1 MPINHNYLRL
11 KGLEPITFW
20 SVVRCSIQ
28 LSYKRQKWQDSNPR
42 HPALETSALPTELHF
57 LRVEGIEP
65 SSSGWKP
72 NRLPLTYTRIINRN
86 GVIRTRDPL
95 LPKQMRY
102 QAALRSVPLTGIEP
116 VPLPRKGNVLTT
128 RRKGHGESRI
138 WTYVNKCC
146 LIYSQ
151 MPLTTQPS
159 LLGNVICRVPFLL
172 QLFFCLYL

>member
-1 MPINHNYLRL
+1 MFERTRTYNLLIRSQMLYPIELQTPEMA
-11 KGLEPITFW
+11 GLEPATPGFGDQCSTNWATFL
-20 SVVRCSIQ
+20 I
-28 LSYKRQKWQDSNPR
+28 
-42 HPALETSALPTELHF
+42 
-57 LRVEGIEP
+57 RVEGIEP

-102 QAALRSVPLTGIEP
+102 QAALRSEWIPLTGIEP

-128 RRKGHGESRI
+128 RRKGLGESRI
-138 WTYVNKCC
+138 RTYVNKCC

-159 LLGNVICRVPFLL
+159 FLYNIYNTRCRTWTGNP
-172 QLFFCLYL
+172 

>member
-57 LRVEGIEP
+57 FNMNTGGGNRTLVFWLEAKSFTINIHPLDKRIGTAWFEHATLCSQSRCATRLRYVP
-65 SSSGWKP
+65 SLKT
-72 NRLPLTYTRIINRN
+72 NI
-86 GVIRTRDPL
+86 
-95 LPKQMRY
+95 
-102 QAALRSVPLTGIEP
+102 PLTGIEP

-128 RRKGHGESRI
+128 RRKG
-138 WTYVNKCC
+138 
-146 LIYSQ
+146 LIC
-151 MPLTTQPS
+151 ME
-159 LLGNVICRVPFLL
+159 RVGFEPT
-172 QLFFCLYL
+172 

>member
-1 MPINHNYLRL
+1 MPINYNYLRL

-72 NRLPLTYTRIINRN
+72 NRLPLTYTRSERRDSN
-86 GVIRTRDPL
+86 TRPSAPKADA
-95 LPKQMRY
+95 LPGCATFRQI
-102 QAALRSVPLTGIEP
+102 LPLTGIEP

-128 RRKGHGESRI
+128 RRKGLGESRI

-159 LLGNVICRVPFLL
+159 LHFRLFL
-172 QLFFCLYL
+172 